1 MEPSSSPDLSPL
13 SAAPPPSLPDSD
25 AQEDRTNDSSSS
37 SDSIKIEREEEA
49 PSSWAFE
56 QHTTTSGR
64 EEEKGGEEEPHNHHL
79 IDEGPHDAANP
90 TSDHI
95 PEDEEEH
102 AEESAPI
109 QPSPLAAHTAAAS
122 IPLTELDWGLLTGES
137 ASPSPSPSS
146 PEPPPSSSSAATHP
160 AKMDHHGHREDVLL
174 SARPASPPLDVA
186 APAFR
191 VRLDSRELAS
201 SDIVVEEVPDSS
213 STNPLTSLERKGK
226 GKVHHP
232 RADEDEGRASDD
244 HDGTVVHHG
253 EDGAHADGAP
263 PQRQRSYSLL
273 DPHKKPDGVH
283 YFYPTSFARTMA
295 CNVCHK
301 PIRGLS
307 KQGLSCSICQYAVH
321 YNCEEKS
328 EHCCPVAY
336 SRPSSLEKTKQMA
349 HAWIE
354 GNAEPGMECRSCKKE
369 ILGIDPM
376 AASRCFW
383 CGGAAHNGCKENTL
397 KCDMGPHRDFK
408 LPPYALYKHQL
419 PNGEEKWQIEP
430 SLLPEGCVPYLVFV
444 NKKAGGQQGKLVF
457 KNMLS
462 LFNPHQVF
470 DLSKGGPMPGL
481 RMFFPLARRGPGF
494 RIMVC
499 GGDGTVNWVCQ
510 TLARVKFP
518 RPEFA
523 PPIALLPLGTG
534 NDLSGYLGWGVG
546 YTGGNLNDYL
556 FQLHNTEIVQLDR
569 WKSTIANFAQ
579 PDGREDS
586 GAGLRPI
593 DAPTPKNVKKLTTQL
608 STASL
613 MECPTPVTTISN
625 IMSSLWTSSD
635 SLQGSPATSGDKRQ
649 ALVQDDSE
657 NHEYE
662 ELQQNQDV
670 EDDGMSSKEV
680 HYDDDDFELEEEED
694 VVSGAEVK
702 SFHHSFSIGVDA
714 KITWNFHLARE
725 ANPEN
730 FTSRGM
736 NKFKYFTEGVSSIIG
751 GGCKGLAQAIEFLE
765 IDGRLIWGEEL
776 PQAIESLIFGNI
788 PAYADGTDLWAKPT
802 GDYKPQRVD
811 DKVVEVIAHKGSIH
825 LVQIKAGVSR
835 AYQLGQGRRI
845 KMQTRDVLP
854 MQLDGEP
861 WLQGPALIQIE
872 HRNQVSMIVPKNR
885 KNKSA

>member
-1 MEPSSSPDLSPL
+1 MDPSSSDPATTALPSSSPGTKS
-13 SAAPPPSLPDSD
+13 
-25 AQEDRTNDSSSS
+25 N
-37 SDSIKIEREEEA
+37 SDSIHNQIEHNEGGAGEDRL
-49 PSSWAFE
+49 S
-56 QHTTTSGR
+56 
-64 EEEKGGEEEPHNHHL
+64 EEKQEEHHL
-79 IDEGPHDAANP
+79 TQGGLENGCEEK
-90 TSDHI
+90 
-95 PEDEEEH
+95 EDLTAQSSSEH
-102 AEESAPI
+102 HVEESTHH
-109 QPSPLAAHTAAAS
+109 QFSSPADPTPAS
-122 IPLTELDWGLLTGES
+122 VATPLVQELDWSLLTGES
-137 ASPSPSPSS
+137 ASLDSTPSS
-146 PEPPPSSSSAATHP
+146 THPLDEAAHTKDQKKEHQMEGYGGVLVSSSRS
-160 AKMDHHGHREDVLL
+160 
-174 SARPASPPLDVA
+174 ASPPLDVV

-201 SDIVVEEVPDSS
+201 SDIVVEETSTPCTLSS
-213 STNPLTSLERKGK
+213 MASLEEKRKQRHT
-226 GKVHHP
+226 VAHLP
-232 RADEDEGRASDD
+232 RQGHGGGS
-244 HDGTVVHHG
+244 GG
-253 EDGAHADGAP
+253 EDDAVSRHSEAEHADGAI
-263 PQRQRSYSLL
+263 PQRQRSYSLS
-273 DPHKKPDGVH
+273 DPHKKQDGVH
-283 YFYPTSFARTMA
+283 YFYPTSFARTTA
-295 CNVCHK
+295 CNVCHR
-301 PIRGLS
+301 PLRGLT
-307 KQGLSCSICQYAVH
+307 KQGLACSICQYAVH
-321 YNCEEKS
+321 YSCEEKS
-328 EHCCPVAY
+328 EDCCPITY
-336 SRPSSLEKTKQMA
+336 SRPSSLVKTKQMV

-354 GNAEPGMECRSCKKE
+354 GNVEAGTECRACKKE
-369 ILGIDPM
+369 ILALDPM

-383 CGGAAHNGCKENTL
+383 CGGAAHNGCKDNTL

-408 LPPYALYKHQL
+408 LPPYALFKHRL

-457 KNMLS
+457 KTMLS

-470 DLSKGGPMPGL
+470 DLSQGGPMPGL

-546 YTGGNLNDYL
+546 YTGGDLNDYL
-556 FQLHNTEIVQLDR
+556 VQLHNTEIVKLDR
-569 WKSTIANFAQ
+569 WKSTIANFGQ

-593 DAPTPKNVKKLTTQL
+593 DAPAPKNVKKLTAQL

-625 IMSSLWTSSD
+625 IMSSLWPSSG
-635 SLQGSPATSGDKRQ
+635 SLQGSPATGDKRRT
-649 ALVQDDSE
+649 LVQDDSHGDE
-657 NHEYE
+657 GQLLLPRLF

-670 EDDGMSSKEV
+670 EDEEDLPSKEV

-736 NKFKYFTEGVSSIIG
+736 NKFKYFTQGVSSIIE
-751 GGCKGLAQAIEFLE
+751 GGCRGLAQAIEFLE
-765 IDGRLIWGEEL
+765 IDGRIIWGEEL

-845 KMQTRDVLP
+845 KLQTRDVLP

>member
-1 MEPSSSPDLSPL
+1 MEPSSSDPATTALLAPSSPGTDAPQDKSNGSDLIQIDREEG
-13 SAAPPPSLPDSD
+13 ATGG
-25 AQEDRTNDSSSS
+25 EDRLSEEEESGHRICEGDADKNEEEDLIEQNLGEHHHAEKTTHPTDSSSAS
-37 SDSIKIEREEEA
+37 TA
-49 PSSWAFE
+49 P
-56 QHTTTSGR
+56 T
-64 EEEKGGEEEPHNHHL
+64 
-79 IDEGPHDAANP
+79 
-90 TSDHI
+90 
-95 PEDEEEH
+95 
-102 AEESAPI
+102 
-109 QPSPLAAHTAAAS
+109 PLVEVDWDL
-122 IPLTELDWGLLTGES
+122 LTTGES
-137 ASPSPSPSS
+137 APLVAST
-146 PEPPPSSSSAATHP
+146 SSSTHP
-160 AKMDHHGHREDVLL
+160 VDVRTHNKGKEKEYQMDGHGGEVLVA
-174 SARPASPPLDVA
+174 SPRPASPPLDVV

-201 SDIVVEEVPDSS
+201 SDIVVEETSS
-213 STNPLTSLERKGK
+213 PSTLSSMALLEEKRKQQRHTATHLPRQG
-226 GKVHHP
+226 HHLGSGDAEP
-232 RADEDEGRASDD
+232 EE
-244 HDGTVVHHG
+244 
-253 EDGAHADGAP
+253 HADGATHGTQ
-263 PQRQRSYSLL
+263 QRQRSYSLS
-273 DPHKKPDGVH
+273 DPHKKEDGAH
-283 YFYPTSFARTMA
+283 YFYPTSFARTTA

-301 PIRGLS
+301 PLRGLA
-307 KQGLSCSICQYAVH
+307 KQGLACSICQYAVH
-321 YNCEEKS
+321 YSCEEKS
-328 EHCCPVAY
+328 EHCCPITY
-336 SRPSSLEKTKQMA
+336 SRPSSLEKMKQME

-354 GNAEPGMECRSCKKE
+354 GNVEAGTECRACKKE
-369 ILGIDPM
+369 ILALDPM

-397 KCDMGPHRDFK
+397 KCDMGPHKDFK
-408 LPPYALYKHQL
+408 LPPYALFKHRL

-444 NKKAGGQQGKLVF
+444 NKKAGGQQGKLVL
-457 KNMLS
+457 KSMLS

-470 DLSKGGPMPGL
+470 DLSQGGPMPGL
-481 RMFFPLARRGPGF
+481 RMFFPLARRRPGF

-546 YTGGNLNDYL
+546 YTGGDLNDYL
-556 FQLHNTEIVQLDR
+556 FQLHNTEIVKLDR
-569 WKSTIANFAQ
+569 WKSTIANFSQ

-593 DAPTPKNVKKLTTQL
+593 DAPAPKNVKKLTSQP
-608 STASL
+608 SAASL
-613 MECPTPVTTISN
+613 VECPTPVATISN
-625 IMSSLWTSSD
+625 IMSSLWPSSD
-635 SLQGSPATSGDKRQ
+635 SLGDTGDKRR
-649 ALVQDDSE
+649 ALVQDDSDS
-657 NHEYE
+657 HHGGE

-670 EDDGMSSKEV
+670 DEDDGMPASKEV
-680 HYDDDDFELEEEED
+680 HYDDDDFELEEEDEM
-694 VVSGAEVK
+694 VSGAEVK

-714 KITWNFHLARE
+714 KITWNFHCARE

-736 NKFKYFTEGVSSIIG
+736 NKFKYFTQGVSSIID
-751 GGCKGLAQAIEFLE
+751 GGCKGLAQAIEFIE
-765 IDGRLIWGEEL
+765 IDGRLIWGDDL

-825 LVQIKAGVSR
+825 LVQIKAGVSK